1 MAHEIDMSVAGGS
14 AAFARE
20 PAWHGLGK
28 VLPDVMT
35 GAEAIQA
42 AGLGW
47 KVEKR
52 QLMRLNKDQ
61 IVFPE
66 DDTYSVVREDTD
78 KTLGVVSGK
87 YQPCQNDELS
97 GFLDAVIGTGA
108 KIESAGALHGGKRI
122 WFLCNLKESFD
133 VVPGDQVKPYALFVN
148 GHDGR
153 TRLRVLPTTVRVVC
167 ANTLTVA
174 TNGETLGCTIVHNG
188 KLTENVERARESLG
202 LVHTAVERMKIE
214 AKFLAAKQVR
224 QDDLARFFVRQV
236 EGMNLSKERAEVVL
250 HQIAVVSR
258 DEINNLTGMRGS
270 AWAAY
275 NAFSEWVDHAQRRTG
290 LDARV
295 ESIWMGEGARQ
306 KSRAWGQLLAL
317 RP

>member
-47 KVEKR
+47 KVGKR
-52 QLMRLNKDQ
+52 QLLRHNNLGLIVQEKDTFA
-61 IVFPE
+61 VVR
-66 DDTYSVVREDTD
+66 DDTE
-78 KTLGVVSGK
+78 KTLGIVSDQ
-87 YQPCQNDELS
+87 YTPCQNEELS

-108 KIESAGALHGGKRI
+108 RIESAGALHGGRKV
-122 WFLCNLKESFD
+122 WFLCNLKESFE
-133 VVPGDQVKPYALFVN
+133 VVPGDEVEPYALFVN

-174 TNGETLGCTIVHNG
+174 TNGDTLGTTIVHNG
-188 KLTENVERARESLG
+188 RLTENVKRAQESLG
-202 LVHTAVERMKIE
+202 LVHTAVERMKLE

-224 QDDLARFFVRQV
+224 QDDLAKFFVQQV
-236 EGMNLSKERAEVVL
+236 EGMKLSKERAEVVL
-250 HQIAVVSR
+250 HQIAVVSH

-306 KSRAWGQLLAL
+306 KSRAWGQLLAM
-317 RP
+317 

>member
-1 MAHEIDMSVAGGS
+1 
-14 AAFARE
+14 
-20 PAWHGLGK
+20 
-28 VLPDVMT
+28 
-35 GAEAIQA
+35 
-42 AGLGW
+42 
-47 KVEKR
+47 
-52 QLMRLNKDQ
+52 
-61 IVFPE
+61 
-66 DDTYSVVREDTD
+66 
-78 KTLGVVSGK
+78 
-87 YQPCQNDELS
+87 
-97 GFLDAVIGTGA
+97 
-108 KIESAGALHGGKRI
+108 
-122 WFLCNLKESFD
+122 
-133 VVPGDQVKPYALFVN
+133 
-148 GHDGR
+148 
-153 TRLRVLPTTVRVVC
+153 
-167 ANTLTVA
+167 LTVA

-236 EGMNLSKERAEVVL
+236 EGMKLSKERAEVVL
-250 HQIAVVSR
+250 HQIAVVSH

-306 KSRAWGQLLAL
+306 KSRAWGQLLAM
-317 RP
+317 

>member
-47 KVEKR
+47 KVGKR
-52 QLMRLNKDQ
+52 QLLRHNNLGLIVQEKDTFA
-61 IVFPE
+61 VVR
-66 DDTYSVVREDTD
+66 DDTQA
-78 KTLGVVSGK
+78 TLGIVSNQ
-87 YQPCQNDELS
+87 YTPCQNDELS

-108 KIESAGALHGGKRI
+108 RIESAGALHGGRKV
-122 WFLCNLKESFD
+122 WFLCNLQESFE
-133 VVPGDQVKPYALFVN
+133 VVPGDEVKPYALFVN

-236 EGMNLSKERAEVVL
+236 EGMKFSKERAELVL
-250 HQIAVVSR
+250 QQIAIVSQ
-258 DEINNLTGMRGS
+258 DETNNLTGMRGS

-317 RP
+317 